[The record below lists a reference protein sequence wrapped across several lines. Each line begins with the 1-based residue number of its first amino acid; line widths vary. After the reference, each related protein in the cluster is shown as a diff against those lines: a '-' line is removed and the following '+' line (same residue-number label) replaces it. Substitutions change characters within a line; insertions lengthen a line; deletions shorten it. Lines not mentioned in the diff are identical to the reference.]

1 MSIGFSALVL
11 TLTLGLAVGA
21 MIGWLASRPART
33 RLRTELEK
41 DRAVHAERLKA
52 YNDAET
58 KLRDA
63 FQALSAD
70 ALNANNEAFLSLAE
84 TRLREARTEAASDI
98 DARRKAIEDLLAPM
112 AKTLEQVDREI
123 RDSERRRAET
133 GARLMQTI
141 ASLDT
146 AGQGLRDETRR
157 LTDALKRP
165 GVRGR
170 WGELQ
175 LKRVVELSGM
185 IEHCDF
191 TEQRTIQGGDD
202 EGRIRPDVIV
212 RLPGGKQVV
221 IDAKAPLDAY
231 LRALDA
237 PDETARQ
244 NLLGEHARQVRAHI
258 SQLSAKN
265 YFEKVTST
273 PELVVMFLPGE
284 MFFSAALEQD
294 PSLIECG
301 VEKRVIPASP
311 TTLIAL
317 LRAVA
322 YGWQQEAMEENARK
336 IGDLGK
342 NLYEAVRTLGA
353 RFDTLGLRLK
363 SSLEAY
369 NEAVG
374 SLEGNVLVKARKFK
388 DLQAANGGEEIKPLE
403 PIDRV
408 PRMLQAPELI
418 DGLPFSAGQDV
429 DDPVTAG
436 H

>member
-1 MSIGFSALVL
+1 MSIEFPAIAIVIPL
-11 TLTLGLAVGA
+11 TLSLAIGV
-21 MIGWLASRPART
+21 MVGWLASRPART

-58 KLRDA
+58 RLRDA

-70 ALNANNEAFLSLAE
+70 ALNANNQAFLSLAE
-84 TRLREARTEAASDI
+84 TRLREARTEAAGDI
-98 DARRKAIEDLLAPM
+98 DARKKAIEDLLAPM

-123 RDSERRRAET
+123 RDSERRRVET
-133 GARLMQTI
+133 GAQLMQTI

-146 AGQGLRDETRR
+146 AGQGLREETRR

-191 TEQRTIQGGDD
+191 TEQKTIQSGED

-212 RLPGGKQVV
+212 RLPGGKRVV

-231 LRALDA
+231 LRALEA
-237 PDETARQ
+237 PDEATRQ
-244 NLLGEHARQVRAHI
+244 TLLLDHARQVRAHI

-265 YFEKVTST
+265 YFERVAST
-273 PELVVMFLPGE
+273 PEFVVMFLPGE

-336 IGDLGK
+336 ISENGRL
-342 NLYEAVRTLGA
+342 LYEAVRTLA
-353 RFDTLGLRLK
+353 SRFDTLGARLK

-374 SLEGNVLVKARKFK
+374 SLEGNVLVKARRFK
-388 DLQAANGGEEIKPLE
+388 ELQAANGGEEIKALE

-408 PRMLQAPELI
+408 PRMLQAPELT
-418 DGLPFSAGQDV
+418 DGGLPFHDEEPEV
-429 DDPVTAG
+429 E
-436 H
+436 